1 MNRILITAV
10 AALGLTGVAAAQEA
24 PGLIGKLSPNVAQS
38 YNRGA
43 PQIRPHAAPRTVDR
57 TRTGSIGASGFRIG
71 GGQPLGGPVWVDR
84 HQDDR
89 YSGR

>member
-1 MNRILITAV
+1 MNRILVTAV
-10 AALGLTGVAAAQEA
+10 AVLGLTGLAAAQEA
-24 PGLIGKLSPNVAQS
+24 PQLIGKLSPNVAQS

-43 PQIRPHAAPRTVDR
+43 PIARPRAAPHGVDR
-57 TRTGSIGASGFRIG
+57 TRTGSVGENRLRIG

-84 HQDDR
+84 FQDDR